1 MIRLELSSGDWH
13 QQLQLGQDDSAQP
26 SLDPMDQVL
35 PPVEPQHQRFQAHWL
50 VDTYRLKRDIRPRS
64 QAELSWQMEL
74 TAVDPVS
81 IRLEGSLLLQQ
92 KELII
97 IDRGLEKVVAEGE
110 PIQLSGGDR
119 QLTVRLRPLPQE
131 SKLWQ
136 NYPNPFNPET
146 WIPFELNQAAEVRI
160 TIYDTSGK
168 LVQSL
173 KMGSLRAGN
182 YSSPERA
189 AHWDGKSMTGEAVA
203 KFLRFRGCGR
213 G

>member
-1 MIRLELSSGDWH
+1 
-13 QQLQLGQDDSAQP
+13 
-26 SLDPMDQVL
+26 
-35 PPVEPQHQRFQAHWL
+35 
-50 VDTYRLKRDIRPRS
+50 
-64 QAELSWQMEL
+64 MEL
-74 TAVDPVS
+74 TAVPDPVS

-182 YSSPERA
+182 YSSPESCSLGRKEY
-189 AHWDGKSMTGEAVA
+189 DGRSRRQWNL
-203 KFLRFRGCGR
+203 FLSA
-213 G
+213 